1 MSKIFNRTTIK
12 IFIPLL
18 IVFFLAGT
26 GMFIGRVY
34 MSAEIEDLITADKG
48 GTDSE
53 LTNKIVGFLGDALK
67 NYAKNNDIDLG
78 GDSEEK
84 EDEIQYSAQTLT
96 AMAKQK
102 TLTVLGIVFYALTL
116 VFIGFSITSAAYS
129 SYLESDK
136 YRAKLRRL
144 EIAEKR
150 KASIK

>member
-12 IFIPLL
+12 IFVPLL

-34 MSAEIEDLITADKG
+34 MSAEIEDLVTADKG

-53 LTNKIVGFLGDALK
+53 LTNKIVSFLGDALK

-78 GDSEEK
+78 DSESK
-84 EDEIQYSAQTLT
+84 EEEEIQYSAKTLA
-96 AMAKQK
+96 AMSKQK

-129 SYLESDK
+129 SYLDSDK

-144 EIAEKR
+144 ETAEKR
-150 KASIK
+150 KASMK